1 MITAD
6 KTYSKET
13 IQLYQTQDT
22 PAKAAQNSQQQE
34 PSLQSLSGN
43 FRSREEHQRLAENSQ
58 QNRRSKTEDLTIR
71 RLTWGNKA
79 MKAAFES
86 VKQKLT
92 AQS

>member
-34 PSLQSLSGN
+34 PSLQSLSRN
-43 FRSREEHQRLAENSQ
+43 LRSREEHQRLAEDPQPTPSQ
-58 QNRRSKTEDLTIR
+58 AKVLKCTHTAVRAGIRLRRVPCIR
-71 RLTWGNKA
+71 
-79 MKAAFES
+79 
-86 VKQKLT
+86 
-92 AQS
+92 